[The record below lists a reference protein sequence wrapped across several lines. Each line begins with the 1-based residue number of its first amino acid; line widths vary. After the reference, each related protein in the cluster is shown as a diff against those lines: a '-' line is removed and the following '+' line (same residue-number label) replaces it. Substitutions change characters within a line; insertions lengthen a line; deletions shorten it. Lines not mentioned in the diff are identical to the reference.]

1 MECGWQSQQS
11 TNPQQTYVFTKLTK
25 EVELN
30 SFVRCNARFMGN
42 KIENDCLFIDVNLIE
57 LLLMTP
63 EGEVFITG
71 VKIMIRKYRGRQ
83 IGEEV

>member
-1 MECGWQSQQS
+1 
-11 TNPQQTYVFTKLTK
+11 
-25 EVELN
+25 
-30 SFVRCNARFMGN
+30 MGN